1 MLTLTKH
8 LDKDVFLPRTYVVAS
23 TDSMGAQK
31 AQTAEQEFAGH
42 QVPCC
47 GDAAISYRGIA
58 ISALTRPCSAI
69 WPLQSLLLT

>member
-31 AQTAEQEFAGH
+31 VQTAEHEFAGH

-47 GDAAISYRGIA
+47 GDAAVSYRGIA
-58 ISALTRPCSAI
+58 ISV
-69 WPLQSLLLT
+69 